1 MMQCIKEIPVQYGG
15 CMACQMQNI
24 RLMNSK
30 TVLLCIDDSEASRR
44 AVRYV
49 GELTAGTKG
58 FTVRVF
64 HLLGPLPPE
73 LRESPGSDNPQ
84 AEEMIEGQLT
94 RRQQREMESEKNQ
107 EALPIL
113 EEARSILLTA
123 GVPADAIVTATSVLV
138 NREDL
143 ARDILKSARANACR
157 TIVVGHQSF
166 SWIQEVFREHLTDQ
180 LIADGDGVSICT
192 VQ

>member
-1 MMQCIKEIPVQYGG
+1 MTLKHRGALSAMSVSSRPGPKALPSVFFTCLVP
-15 CMACQMQNI
+15 CRPSC
-24 RLMNSK
+24 
-30 TVLLCIDDSEASRR
+30 AS
-44 AVRYV
+44 
-49 GELTAGTKG
+49 
-58 FTVRVF
+58 
-64 HLLGPLPPE
+64 
-73 LRESPGSDNPQ
+73 
-84 AEEMIEGQLT
+84 LT
-94 RRQQREMESEKNQ
+94 RRQQREIESEKNQ

-143 ARDILKSARANACR
+143 ARDILKSAHANACG